1 MLRRSRQRLICAT
14 RDNIIFES
22 LNDLGKNIYP
32 PIYEKPNHRYC
43 PWMNS
48 IIIEE
53 ENESIVEILKIKSQ
67 YTCSRILRWSKRKKK
82 SILQF
87 FVSQRSEKL
96 DDESGTFIRRI
107 FSVGIAERKKEREAT
122 NARATTNSNNQ
133 TEQTVRLNRANRS
146 PLVDQ
151 RIYASINT
159 WPVTRVR
166 RSQYIEIDPN

>member
-1 MLRRSRQRLICAT
+1 MLRRSRQRLIWAT

-53 ENESIVEILKIKSQ
+53 ENESIVEILKNKITI
-67 YTCSRILRWSKRKKK
+67 YVFTNFTMIETKKK
-82 SILQF
+82 TILQF
-87 FVSQRSEKL
+87 FVSQRFEKL

>member
-14 RDNIIFES
+14 RDNIREFASRFGKKYLSSNIRKTES
-22 LNDLGKNIYP
+22 LLSMNEFNNHWGGEREYCRNFKNKITIYVFT
-32 PIYEKPNHRYC
+32 NFT
-43 PWMNS
+43 M
-48 IIIEE
+48 IET
-53 ENESIVEILKIKSQ
+53 K
-67 YTCSRILRWSKRKKK
+67 KKK

-87 FVSQRSEKL
+87 FVSQRFEKL

-107 FSVGIAERKKEREAT
+107 FSVGIVERKKEREAT

>member
-1 MLRRSRQRLICAT
+1 MFT
-14 RDNIIFES
+14 NFT
-22 LNDLGKNIYP
+22 
-32 PIYEKPNHRYC
+32 
-43 PWMNS
+43 M
-48 IIIEE
+48 IE
-53 ENESIVEILKIKSQ
+53 
-67 YTCSRILRWSKRKKK
+67 TKKK
-82 SILQF
+82 TILQF
-87 FVSQRSEKL
+87 FVSQRFEKL

-107 FSVGIAERKKEREAT
+107 FSVGIVERKKEREAT

-133 TEQTVRLNRANRS
+133 TEQTVHLNRANRS